1 MWVLYFFY
9 SNYTVQT
16 KKKDHITFN
25 LKDCVYQILRQF
37 NGIGS
42 LNTIFSTESHC
53 NPCRGCSDISD
64 GQDGSKNNQ
73 QMQLTMRAL
82 SSFVRAVLFVF
93 AVFFFFFFAVQL
105 SISQQHSSLYSS
117 SWQAQQTSRPH
128 SIAAHPHSMLLAT
141 YHSPL
146 NPDGVKGCGS
156 ASEYPQKKI
165 AEGRDKQLFIFTNLH
180 SSECYCSVSLD
191 YYVLLNKRLLISK
204 QGHFCMRESWMIF
217 F

>member
-25 LKDCVYQILRQF
+25 LKDCVYQILQQF

-82 SSFVRAVLFVF
+82 ASFVRAVLFVF
-93 AVFFFFFFAVQL
+93 AVFFFFFFLRCSSPSPSNIHHCTRAVGRR
-105 SISQQHSSLYSS
+105 SK
-117 SWQAQQTSRPH
+117 PP
-128 SIAAHPHSMLLAT
+128 AHTASPPTLTACCWPLTTALLT
-141 YHSPL
+141 L
-146 NPDGVKGCGS
+146 M
-156 ASEYPQKKI
+156 E
-165 AEGRDKQLFIFTNLH
+165 
-180 SSECYCSVSLD
+180 
-191 YYVLLNKRLLISK
+191 
-204 QGHFCMRESWMIF
+204 
-217 F
+217 

>member
-1 MWVLYFFY
+1 MWVLYFFS

-93 AVFFFFFFAVQL
+93 AVFFGFFLRCSSPSPSNIHHCTRAVGRR
-105 SISQQHSSLYSS
+105 SK
-117 SWQAQQTSRPH
+117 PP
-128 SIAAHPHSMLLAT
+128 AHTASPPTLTACCWPLTTALLT
-141 YHSPL
+141 L
-146 NPDGVKGCGS
+146 M
-156 ASEYPQKKI
+156 E
-165 AEGRDKQLFIFTNLH
+165 
-180 SSECYCSVSLD
+180 
-191 YYVLLNKRLLISK
+191 
-204 QGHFCMRESWMIF
+204 
-217 F
+217 